1 MQRKSFFERILNMT
15 FKKSERP
22 ERIIQFGE
30 GGFLRGFVDWMV
42 QSTFLTHSVVLSFAM
57 TRRLHNLS

>member
-1 MQRKSFFERILNMT
+1 MT